1 MSQKKNLSIL
11 SNIDLK
17 SLSAYYFPE
26 TADLYSECPSSAQDF
41 YFNAFFLNLTCKIYS
56 LCTSNSSIK
65 PNALS
70 TFYVL

>member
-26 TADLYSECPSSAQDF
+26 TADLYTVSVLRLLKTSISMLFPK
-41 YFNAFFLNLTCKIYS
+41 FNM
-56 LCTSNSSIK
+56 
-65 PNALS
+65 
-70 TFYVL
+70 